1 MTRLAALALAFVAA
15 VGLTRAGPATAQSED
30 IFELLPAADL
40 ANGERQYNRC
50 LGCHVIEPGQPS
62 RAGPNLWGVF
72 GRDIASADGFRY
84 SQALTVIEGRWDV
97 ASLEHYLTDPRGFA
111 PGTRKTLPGPRR
123 TSDRADLIAWLASQ
137 SDNPI
142 APEDLVLD
150 DLDMALLPPGPG
162 REDTFYACIACH
174 SIRIGD
180 AGLDGRGT
188 GHGPAGPRAT
198 RDRADLPG
206 GLSGPRPPAADGAA
220 VGWPGVRPSRRA
232 LRPSS
237 G

>member
-1 MTRLAALALAFVAA
+1 MTRLAAFALALALVTA

-84 SQALTVIEGRWDV
+84 SQALTVLEGRWDV

-150 DLDMALLPPGPG
+150 DLDMALLPRGPG

-174 SIRIGD
+174 SIRIV
-180 AGLDGRGT
+180 AQQ
-188 GHGPAGPRAT
+188 
-198 RDRADLPG
+198 
-206 GLSGPRPPAADGAA
+206 GLSREAWEETLDWMVEEQAMDPLDPELHETVLTYLADYLGTDHRPQTA
-220 VGWPGVRPSRRA
+220 RR
-232 LRPSS
+232 
-237 G
+237 

>member
-1 MTRLAALALAFVAA
+1 MTRLAALALAVVVA

-84 SQALTVIEGRWDV
+84 SQALMVIEGRWDV

-150 DLDMALLPPGPG
+150 DLDMALLPRGPG

-174 SIRIGD
+174 SIRIV
-180 AGLDGRGT
+180 AQQ
-188 GHGPAGPRAT
+188 
-198 RDRADLPG
+198 
-206 GLSGPRPPAADGAA
+206 GLSREAWEETLDWMVEEQAMDPLDPELHEIVLTYLADYLGPDHRPQTA
-220 VGWPGVRPSRRA
+220 RR
-232 LRPSS
+232 
-237 G
+237 